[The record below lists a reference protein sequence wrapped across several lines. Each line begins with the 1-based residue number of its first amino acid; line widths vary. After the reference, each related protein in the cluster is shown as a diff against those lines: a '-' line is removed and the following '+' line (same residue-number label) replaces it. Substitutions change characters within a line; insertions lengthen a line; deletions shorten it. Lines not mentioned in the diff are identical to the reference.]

1 MPIKGDWAL
10 RTSFLASA
18 TTNAPADLNFHAFM
32 EHSQKWGMGLHYSP
46 ADEVGALLR
55 LNPSNDWHVFYQYN
69 FPLTDL
75 VYLTQRSHV
84 IGISFNVAPR
94 IESFTSPRLF
104 L

>member
-1 MPIKGDWAL
+1 
-10 RTSFLASA
+10 
-18 TTNAPADLNFHAFM
+18 M